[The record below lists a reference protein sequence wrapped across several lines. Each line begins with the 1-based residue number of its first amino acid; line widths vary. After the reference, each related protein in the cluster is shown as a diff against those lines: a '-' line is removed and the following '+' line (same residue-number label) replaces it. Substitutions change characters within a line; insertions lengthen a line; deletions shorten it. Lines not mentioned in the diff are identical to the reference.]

1 MQEFHAAVPEKKFE
15 IANKIE
21 DIRFNEFAKRVLFE
35 EFPDFLPKKEYDKR
49 EKIIAENHLTL
60 DKTPWITIPQAMQAI
75 DDLREQEEEEIDLV
89 KLDEIDEYLT
99 EMQEKFENIIKK

>member
-1 MQEFHAAVPEKKFE
+1 M
-15 IANKIE
+15 I
-21 DIRFNEFAKRVLFE
+21 
-35 EFPDFLPKKEYDKR
+35 R

>member
-1 MQEFHAAVPEKKFE
+1 MQDFHAAVPEKKFE

-21 DIRFNEFAKRVLFE
+21 DIRFNEFAKRVLYE
-35 EFPDFLPKKEYDKR
+35 EFPEFLPNKEFDKR

-60 DKTPWITIPQAMQAI
+60 EEKPWITIPQAMQAI
-75 DDLREQEEEEIDLV
+75 DDLREQEEETDFE

-99 EMQEKFENIIKK
+99 EMQEKFENVLKK